1 MRPEIIITQAISD
14 PTGYQIICHG
24 RYGGG
29 YSLPCKNEADTISIL
44 ARDGRTYDC
53 GDEPI
58 LIIAPEEIKVAA
70 GL

>member
-1 MRPEIIITQAISD
+1 MRPEIIITQAIND
-14 PTGYQIICHG
+14 PTAYQIICRG

-29 YSLPCKNEADTISIL
+29 YTLPWKSRADAISIL
-44 ARDGRTYDC
+44 ARDGRAYDC